1 MATILLVDDHPDIR
15 DALRSMLES
24 DRHTVVEAEDGR
36 AAIAAW
42 QAHKAD
48 LVLTDFSMP
57 GLNGRDVIHA
67 IATEHPDTPII
78 LMSGA
83 FGTDS
88 PPPWLAKFPSARFL
102 QKPFTNATL
111 RQSIREAF
119 RTEPGT

>member
-36 AAIAAW
+36 DALAAW

-57 GLNGRDVIHA
+57 GLNGLDVIQS
-67 IATEHPDTPII
+67 IATEHPNTPII

-83 FGTDS
+83 FGNDG
-88 PPPWLAKFPSARFL
+88 PPSWLAQFPSARFL

-111 RQSIREAF
+111 RQSISDAF
-119 RTEPGT
+119 HTEPKT